1 MVCCRNDFSIYCY
14 GREKNKVKKPYNY
27 PNIKANKVLKVT
39 STGTK
44 SLVLV
49 NWDRVSRIKQAVDSF
64 GNKSTEIYFEK
75 NNYMAVEESIEQIS
89 QQMSEE

>member
-1 MVCCRNDFSIYCY
+1 M
-14 GREKNKVKKPYNY
+14 EH
-27 PNIKANKVLKVT
+27 KVLKVT

-49 NWDRVSRIKQAVDSF
+49 NWDRVSRIKQAVDNF
-64 GNKSTEIYFEK
+64 GNKGTEIYFEK
-75 NNYMAVEESIEQIS
+75 NNYMTVEETIDEIS